1 MEKKREEVRRLKTL
15 KMKEIRRKLD
25 MIGREGGLLNSN
37 PTDKG
42 KTIRWEDEV
51 EGEKIHD
58 ALKEFD
64 LDGDWDPEK
73 HDQQMA
79 SLYDGMGDEEDTGGI
94 DEDGKPMWENDI
106 DIGPAV
112 NEKDKKKKKKRKKK
126 DGKDEEDLGVDVDAM
141 DTDVLSHKKELVTEE
156 EWDGTEE
163 MRKRKFDEY
172 MEEIYN
178 YEFNDMVCVTRK
190 SAVLINTST

>member
-1 MEKKREEVRRLKTL
+1 MEKKKEEVRRLKTL

-37 PTDKG
+37 LKG
-42 KTIRWEDEV
+42 KGKAVRWDEV
-51 EGEKIHD
+51 EGEKTRD
-58 ALKEFD
+58 ALKDFD
-64 LDGDWDPEK
+64 LEGDWDPEK

-79 SLYDGMGDEEDTGGI
+79 SLYDGVGDEEDVGEI
-94 DEDGKPMWENDI
+94 DEDGKPIWEDDI
-106 DIGPAV
+106 DIGPVV
-112 NEKDKKKKKKRKKK
+112 NEKDKKRKKERK
-126 DGKDEEDLGVDVDAM
+126 KTSGEDEEDLGVDVGAM
-141 DTDVLSHKKELVTEE
+141 DADVLTHKKELSAEE

-178 YEFNDMVCVTRK
+178 YEFNDMVCATRK
-190 SAVLINTST
+190 STVLINTSQ